1 MSNESPRI
9 ADSMNILFSKI
20 LQVVTELQ
28 TWISSKTDQNDGR
41 EKIKAFV
48 KKINLLGIT
57 KNHNKNQ

>member
-1 MSNESPRI
+1 
-9 ADSMNILFSKI
+9 MNILFSKI

-48 KKINLLGIT
+48 EKINLLGIP
-57 KNHNKNQ
+57 KYHNKNQ